1 MSPENLEQYDYM
13 KKFLRILVWMENEKW
28 KAQID

>member
-1 MSPENLEQYDYM
+1 LEQYDYM